1 MAADRRRVGV
11 DLRVVN
17 ARAAVLGC
25 ERGACHDD
33 RTTPS
38 GKPCL
43 REVLPGR
50 GPDV

>member
-11 DLRVVN
+11 DLRVMS
-17 ARAAVLGC
+17 ARVAVLGC

-33 RTTPS
+33 RTTS
-38 GKPCL
+38 GKTSL
-43 REVLPGR
+43 GTVLPGR